1 MCGFE
6 RTALPDNGGPLMPS
20 EDTDQIATCIAQKLR
35 DAGSSAILYPAPTA
49 TTLGAIRRDRVIV
62 VVSLALL
69 AAFAWSYLLWL
80 SVDMGM
86 GGMDLTGFRI
96 IPSGMGLMMPTHTPS
111 RAIEFAFV
119 FAMWTVMMV
128 GMMTPSAMP
137 MIIMYARVGRHAE
150 AQGTPLVA
158 TVWFVA
164 GYLLVWVA
172 FALLATLVQGALE
185 HTALLDS
192 TMVNTNNVLGG
203 LRVSSCG
210 QLPVDP
216 PQGRM
221 SYPMPDAVG
230 VPDAS
235 WWLSPGRAELPSARD
250 LPWRVLRRLLL
261 GADGAVVRRDEPA
274 VDRPDLATRF
284 LGEGHF
290 LGPSDRCSCRYSPG
304 RGRGMVV
311 FNGNF
316 LKVSTLE
323 PHRRQHRHA
332 ARTSRAAS

>member
-6 RTALPDNGGPLMPS
+6 RTARPDNGGPLMPS
-20 EDTDQIATCIAQKLR
+20 EDTDQIAARIAQKLR

-49 TTLGAIRRDRVIV
+49 TTLGAIRRDRVVV

-69 AAFAWSYLLWL
+69 AAFAWSYLLWF

-137 MIIMYARVGRHAE
+137 MILMYARVGRHAE
-150 AQGTPLVA
+150 AQGTLLVA

-192 TMVNTNNVLGG
+192 AMVNTNNILGG
-203 LRVSSCG
+203 LVLGC
-210 QLPVDP
+210 VDGFD
-216 PQGRM
+216 QDEAESKR
-221 SYPMPDAVG
+221 DERAVI
-230 VPDAS
+230 
-235 WWLSPGRAELPSARD
+235 
-250 LPWRVLRRLLL
+250 LRRLL
-261 GADGAVVRRDEPA
+261 ASKCD
-274 VDRPDLATRF
+274 
-284 LGEGHF
+284 
-290 LGPSDRCSCRYSPG
+290 
-304 RGRGMVV
+304 
-311 FNGNF
+311 
-316 LKVSTLE
+316 TLE
-323 PHRRQHRHA
+323 AFELADSLFNACPCLVECFRKGGGHILGVGSIRDCRTYSA
-332 ARTSRAAS
+332 LARGVAV